1 MSALIVCY
9 SHGGNTRKIAEMIAA
24 KIDAPIFD
32 LHEAQPYPAE
42 YKPLADEAW
51 KEIQAG
57 VLRPIEAMPDLTGVT
72 RLFVGTPNWCGTMAP
87 PVATFL
93 SAAGLAGVEVFPF
106 CTHGGGGAAKVEPKM
121 QALCPDA
128 VWKPL
133 LVTKGSELSE
143 ENLLAWMEAAG
154 LC

>member
-1 MSALIVCY
+1 MSTLIVCY
-9 SHGGNTRKIAEMIAA
+9 SHGGNTRKIAERIAE

-32 LHEAQPYPAE
+32 LHPAQPYPAE

-57 VLRPIEAMPDLTGVT
+57 ELRPIEAMPDLNGVT
-72 RLFVGTPNWCGTMAP
+72 RLLVGTPNWCGTMAT

-93 SAAGLAGVEVFPF
+93 SAAGLCGVEVIPF
-106 CTHGGGGAAKVEPKM
+106 CTHGGGGAAKIEPKM
-121 QALCPDA
+121 QALAPDA
-128 VWKPL
+128 LWKPML
-133 LVTKGSELSE
+133 ISKANEISDEDLR
-143 ENLLAWMEAAG
+143 AWMEAVG

>member
-1 MSALIVCY
+1 MNTLIVCY
-9 SHGGNTRKIAEMIAA
+9 SHGGHTRAVAERIAEKTGAA
-24 KIDAPIFD
+24 IFD
-32 LHEAQPYPAE
+32 LVPAVPYPAE

-57 VLRPIEAMPDLTGVT
+57 QTRAVEAQPDLTGIT

-87 PVATFL
+87 PMVAFL
-93 SAAGLAGVEVFPF
+93 TDAALAGVEVVPF

-128 VWKPL
+128 IWRPM
-133 LVTKGSELSE
+133 LVTKNSELTE
-143 ENLLAWMEAAG
+143 EELVNWLAA
-154 LC
+154 L

>member
-1 MSALIVCY
+1 MSTLIVCY
-9 SHGGNTRKIAEMIAA
+9 SWGGHTRKIAERIAE

-72 RLFVGTPNWCGTMAP
+72 RLLIGSPNWCGTMAP

-93 SAAGLAGVEVFPF
+93 SAAKLSGVEAIPF
-106 CTHGGGGAAKVEPKM
+106 CTHGGGGPAKVEPKM
-121 QALCPDA
+121 QAICPDA
-128 VWKPL
+128 VWKPM
-133 LVTKGSELSE
+133 LVSKGNEVSDED
-143 ENLLAWMEAAG
+143 LLAWMEAVG